1 MGNQQLAT
9 MRQLYAS
16 MVSPEGPTFDTVN
29 NPVWKY
35 SKRTGQ
41 MESTVRPPTR
51 QEIYPLF
58 IHVNSAGGFNAKYID
73 LSRLKQNAQK
83 IMSDPKHKGIWPSM
97 DAFMDDFKRSMRNLS
112 TENAIPSAE
121 LLGNGNVKLGETKRD
136 LIASAMNV
144 TLPKRLDY
152 INQPTIDPLSMIT
165 PKGKERRIGGSA
177 FRDFR
182 IERVTE
188 ITPTNERIKVVQENA
203 YDKLVQRFQ
212 PDSFIPET
220 LPNGEAWTN
229 PDGYRI
235 LKKTGS
241 KLYRVY
247 DKDGT
252 EIGVTSSQDAAI
264 KKAQDSFLKSEK
276 AENVRFQPI
285 TPEQDA
291 AFLRAAQA
299 GDIETGRKLVIEA
312 AKNADYFSHGD
323 FRDAHRAPSGPAGT
337 DADVMNGDA
346 EPTLIQVA
354 KGVHNQPSDY
364 FDPRVGPRYY
374 MYQDKAGM
382 ESLRALRTAM
392 DKIQQGKKASVTVF
406 RAVPIEIKG
415 TKLEN
420 KDWVTPSKTYAIS
433 HGEARFGE
441 GQYRI
446 IKESVKAENLFWDG
460 NDIRE
465 WGKDDSKDYFYRN
478 VKNNIKSADPITY
491 DDAGNIIPLSQ
502 RFNVESPDIRFQPD
516 AASPSILNGT
526 NGTRIIKSTSGKF
539 RVYSGTGAL
548 LGIRDTQQAAE
559 KLASKP

>member
-1 MGNQQLAT
+1 MNSNGYGDEFRDQVDVKQGN
-9 MRQLYAS
+9 LYTVDLLPDEADFLDWDKPLS
-16 MVSPEGPTFDTVN
+16 EQPAIAAKLQIPLRDLDAEEALIRKANELGVSPESLPEYNSIVAALNDQRRNKFG
-29 NPVWKY
+29 
-35 SKRTGQ
+35 
-41 MESTVRPPTR
+41 
-51 QEIYPLF
+51 QEIYEMLAGETSPQAASARLAALG
-58 IHVNSAGGFNAKYID
+58 IPGIKYLDAGSRSAGEG
-73 LSRLKQNAQK
+73 SRNYV
-83 IMSDPKHKGIWPSM
+83 IFD
-97 DAFMDDFKRSMRNLS
+97 
-112 TENAIPSAE
+112 
-121 LLGNGNVKLGETKRD
+121 
-136 LIASAMNV
+136 
-144 TLPKRLDY
+144 
-152 INQPTIDPLSMIT
+152 
-165 PKGKERRIGGSA
+165 
-177 FRDFR
+177 
-182 IERVTE
+182 
-188 ITPTNERIKVVQENA
+188 
-203 YDKLVQRFQ
+203 DKLVKIIEENGKPVGEPASTKRFQ
-212 PDSFIPET
+212 PVS
-220 LPNGEAWTN
+220 
-229 PDGYRI
+229 
-235 LKKTGS
+235 
-241 KLYRVY
+241 
-247 DKDGT
+247 
-252 EIGVTSSQDAAI
+252 
-264 KKAQDSFLKSEK
+264 
-276 AENVRFQPI
+276 
-285 TPEQDA
+285 PEQDA
-291 AFLRAAQA
+291 AYLRAAQA
-299 GDIETGRKLVIEA
+299 GDIETARKLVIEA

-337 DADVMNGDA
+337 NADVMNGDA

-465 WGKDDSKDYFYRN
+465 WGKDDSQDYFYRN

-516 AASPSILNGT
+516 AASPSILNGS
-526 NGTRIIKSTSGKF
+526 NGTRIIKSPSGKF
-539 RVYSGTGAL
+539 RIYSATGTL
-548 LGIRDTQQAAE
+548 MGIRDTEQAAQ
-559 KLASKP
+559 KLATK